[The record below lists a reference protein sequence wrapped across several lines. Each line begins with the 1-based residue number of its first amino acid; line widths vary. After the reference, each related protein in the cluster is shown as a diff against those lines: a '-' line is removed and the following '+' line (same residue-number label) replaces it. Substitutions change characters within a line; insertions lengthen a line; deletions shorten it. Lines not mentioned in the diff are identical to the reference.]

1 MNYIL
6 FYSGKLP
13 SYINYSIDSIIKTE
27 NNNSKIFLISDQKL
41 FRKDIN
47 LLQIKDLK
55 NDLFEEIKKI
65 NYFKKENDP
74 LWEKSLER
82 IFYLN
87 EAAKQLRIN
96 NFIHFDCDV
105 LIYKSFE
112 NLKNLFSTNKVN
124 ITPLNEL
131 FLNFSYCFV
140 DGLNNFNKICED
152 ILKTLENSS
161 YFENRYYSG
170 NRLNEMLLMNIAYIN
185 SPNSFRLLKIV
196 PPNSDYILFDPG
208 SYGQYLGGV
217 DRKIFSKKTINFDHY
232 VGRDILKKGLK
243 VSFKNGT
250 PKVMYKKNEY
260 YLANLHIHKKNLGD
274 FIK

>member
-6 FYSGKLP
+6 FYSGKIP
-13 SYINYSIDSIIKTE
+13 SYINYSIDSIIKSE

-41 FRKDIN
+41 FRNDIN

-65 NYFKKENDP
+65 NYFKNENDP

-87 EAAKQLRIN
+87 EAAKQLSIN

-140 DGLNNFNKICED
+140 DGLKNFNKICED
-152 ILKTLENSS
+152 ILKTLEYSS

-170 NRLNEMLLMNIAYIN
+170 NRLNEMLLMNISYIN
-185 SPNSFRLLKIV
+185 SPDSFRLLKIV
-196 PPNSDYILFDPG
+196 PPNNDFILFDPG

-217 DRKIFSKKTINFDHY
+217 DRKSFSKKTINFDHY

-250 PKVMYKKNEY
+250 PKVIFNEHEY
-260 YLANLHIHKKNLGD
+260 YLANLHVHKKNLSD
-274 FIK
+274 FI